1 MIGSP
6 PNNQLYYIQNG
17 SYLQFQVLAT
27 YDQIQEQ
34 LGKPNID
41 DDTSKVRVSWAVR
54 HQDGRELA
62 IWDYNQ
68 FKTPLDNI
76 MAWNAWGD
84 ITLADDLFIY
94 RNCII
99 MLPSL
104 IMRNSF
110 PDKYIN
116 IIFILPQ

>member
-34 LGKPNID
+34 LGKPKID
-41 DDTSKVRVSWAVR
+41 DDMSKVRVSWAVR
-54 HQDGRELA
+54 HQDGRKLA

-68 FKTPLDNI
+68 FKVPLENI
-76 MAWNAWGD
+76 MSWNAWGD
-84 ITLADDLFIY
+84 MTLASDLFI
-94 RNCII
+94 
-99 MLPSL
+99 
-104 IMRNSF
+104 
-110 PDKYIN
+110 
-116 IIFILPQ
+116 

>member
-1 MIGSP
+1 MKLFLQLHRISSCNLNIHIIFTQKKQEMIGSP

-68 FKTPLDNI
+68 FKIPLENI

-84 ITLADDLFIY
+84 ITLADDLFI
-94 RNCII
+94 
-99 MLPSL
+99 
-104 IMRNSF
+104 
-110 PDKYIN
+110 
-116 IIFILPQ
+116 